1 MGGESAFSHDPLH
14 PPHPSFSKKK
24 NSFSHSRSHQARVG
38 LCCFPLP
45 QHLFSRILLFF
56 RPTPLLC
63 PSVAC
68 AAALT
73 HMRYFP
79 FFSLVTFFLLLHL
92 RTQTFPL
99 QRHPSFSLE
108 GLRGRKNVSASQM
121 IFFQLFLSSSS
132 SSCISPLFC
141 QRQ

>member
-14 PPHPSFSKKK
+14 PPTLLFRKK
-24 NSFSHSRSHQARVG
+24 NLSHTKKGSDFAAFLSHNIFFLAFSFFFAR
-38 LCCFPLP
+38 
-45 QHLFSRILLFF
+45 HLFCV
-56 RPTPLLC
+56 RPSLVQQHSHTY
-63 PSVAC
+63 A
-68 AAALT
+68 
-73 HMRYFP
+73 RYFP

-121 IFFQLFLSSSS
+121 IFFPAFFVVVLFFLYFSSLL
-132 SSCISPLFC
+132 PKAVG
-141 QRQ
+141 R